1 MQVEEY
7 MEIFPTTFNDVNK
20 FDFSG
25 EHLWSR
31 STIWVTLDTGD
42 PNVINK

>member
-7 MEIFPTTFNDVNK
+7 MEIIPTFNDVDK

-31 STIWVTLDTGD
+31 STIWVTLDSGD
-42 PNVINK
+42 PNVRNK